1 MPDSQTLLV
10 LLLVATMVAIGLLL
24 LLLRRRPLAG
34 VRSDSVE
41 RDRLVA
47 ELQAER
53 KSIREQA
60 AESGR
65 LQGRLGAVE
74 AELASATAQRARDAD
89 AIAELQQRLETERVE
104 LRTAAN
110 ALADRESSLAR
121 AKERIAANEAE
132 LARLRELLADS
143 QREHAEIAANLAHAK
158 QAQVEMQRFLA
169 DAQDKLSASFA
180 ELAGK
185 AFDERGQL
193 FEKNVRHA
201 TAQGK
206 VDIETLLK
214 PFADK
219 LSEFRTRVDT
229 LYSAEAKERSVLLGA
244 VTELKTLNQDM
255 AGHTAA
261 LTRALKGSS
270 KVRGDWGEL
279 MLESVLRGSGLEEGV
294 HYERQAGV
302 RDDEGRRLRPDILVR
317 LPDERCVVIDSKVN
331 LVAWQEAMNA
341 MDEPELHTIAL
352 QRHADGLRRHVKD
365 LGDRAYPKAIG
376 ENALDVTIAFVPIE
390 GALSAAL
397 GTDSTLQTYA
407 FDRKVVFA
415 SPNTLMALL
424 RVVDRLWARDKM
436 QKQAL
441 EIGDAGGKVLDAL
454 MGFLADFD
462 GVGKK
467 LEDASKLFASARHR
481 LNDSSQSVI
490 RRAQRLASL
499 GAKGRKALSEELR
512 DDAPELLREERL
524 LESTSSNAA
533 VESATEV
540 LTDDETSDVPKT

>member
-1 MPDSQTLLV
+1 MLESQTLLV
-10 LLLVATMVAIGLLL
+10 LLLVAVLVAIGLLL
-24 LLLRRRPLAG
+24 LLLRRRPAEI
-34 VRSDSVE
+34 RSDSIE
-41 RDRLVA
+41 RDRLMA
-47 ELQAER
+47 ELQTER
-53 KSIREQA
+53 DAVREQA

-74 AELASATAQRARDAD
+74 AELAGITEQRARDAD
-89 AIAELQQRLETERVE
+89 AIAGLQQRLETERVE
-104 LRTAAN
+104 LRTATN
-110 ALADRESSLAR
+110 ALADRESALASAR
-121 AKERIAANEAE
+121 EQIAANETE
-132 LARLRELLADS
+132 LARLRQLLADS

-158 QAQVEMQRFLA
+158 HAQVEMQKFLT
-169 DAQDKLSASFA
+169 DAQGKLSASFA

-185 AFDERGQL
+185 VFDERGQL

-206 VDIETLLK
+206 TDIETLLK

-229 LYSAEAKERSVLLGA
+229 LYSEEAKERSALLGA

-279 MLESVLRGSGLEEGV
+279 MLESVLRGSGLEEGL
-294 HYERQAGV
+294 HYERQTGV

-341 MDEPELHTIAL
+341 MDEPELHSMAL
-352 QRHADGLRRHVKD
+352 QRHAEGLRRHVKD
-365 LGDRAYPKAIG
+365 LGDRAYPKAVG

-390 GALSAAL
+390 GALSGAL
-397 GTDSTLQTYA
+397 GTDPTLQTYA

-424 RVVDRLWARDKM
+424 RVIDRLWARDKM

-467 LEDASKLFASARHR
+467 LDDASRSFASARHR
-481 LNDSSQSVI
+481 LSDSNQSVI

-512 DDAPELLREERL
+512 DDAPEILREGERL
-524 LESTSSNAA
+524 LEGASRKLTT
-533 VESATEV
+533 ESAAKG
-540 LTDDETSDVPKT
+540 LPDDESDDAPGP